1 MGILKYV
8 SLVALFSI
16 SLWASEASKQGCQIH
31 VSVTGQD
38 KVPGDVRLYL
48 YQDGR
53 VIKKL
58 KLKDGAVTVKDLPP
72 ATYQMLV
79 SSGDMSIAGSRN
91 AYLDAAHDNCQ
102 ESLVVQRGPGTK
114 GRSNATE
121 SVNSAELSVP
131 AEGRAAFQAAMLDF
145 RDGKIEESKQK
156 FLALTRQYPK
166 ISQPYNNLGVIASQE
181 GNFKEAEKDFETAIQ
196 INPGNTAAI
205 TNFAKEMVRQGNFP
219 SALLLTDRY
228 LQVAPRNSEIF
239 LLRAWAHQKL
249 GRFEDVITD
258 AKEMHRLPHHGV
270 EEVHLLAGAAYET
283 KGQLENAV
291 REYRFYLN
299 ESSNENGRVQA
310 AARVNT
316 LTHAIQTHTAAAPA
330 EPPKDQ
336 PTIFSSFA
344 LKPN

>member
-8 SLVALFSI
+8 SLVALFSLC
-16 SLWASEASKQGCQIH
+16 LWASEASKQSCQIR
-31 VSVTGQD
+31 VSITGQD
-38 KVPGDVRLYL
+38 KIPGDVRLYL
-48 YQDGR
+48 YQDGQ
-53 VIKKL
+53 VVKKL
-58 KLKDGAVTVKDLPP
+58 KINKDGTVSAEVPP
-72 ATYQMLV
+72 GSYQMLV
-79 SSGDMSIAGSRN
+79 SSGDMSIAGSRT
-91 AYLDAAHDNCQ
+91 AYLETTRADCQ
-102 ESLVVQRGPGTK
+102 ESLVVQK
-114 GRSNATE
+114 GQGATPKSNAPE
-121 SVNSAELSVP
+121 SVSSAELSIP
-131 AEGRAAFQAAMLDF
+131 AEGREMFQAAMLAF
-145 RDGKIEESKQK
+145 RDGKFEEAKAK

-166 ISQPYNNLGVIASQE
+166 ISQPYNNLGVIVSQE
-181 GNFKEAEKDFETAIQ
+181 GNFKEAEKYFETAIQ

-205 TNFAKEMVRQGNFP
+205 MNFAKEMVRQGNFP

-239 LLRAWAHQKL
+239 LLRAWAHQQL

-310 AARVNT
+310 VARVNV
-316 LTHAIQTHTAAAPA
+316 LTHAIQAHTAAAPA

-336 PTIFSSFA
+336 PAIFSSFTP
-344 LKPN
+344 K